1 MIKSKKKQKK
11 QPGKR
16 AALYGR
22 FSPGPNQREESIT
35 GQFREGELLCE
46 KNGWNIVL
54 RYADRSLTG
63 RTDDRPEFQKMIK
76 DAEAGLFDILVC
88 YKTDRFARDRLDA
101 AIYKNKLRKYGV
113 RVVYS
118 KMSIPE
124 GPEGIILESVLEGLD
139 EYYSKD
145 LSQKISRGFYDNA
158 LQCKAVGG
166 TVPFG
171 YYIDENGKY
180 NINPEQAPI
189 LREIFI
195 RYASGERAIDICN
208 DLNERGFRTKK
219 GNLFGKNSLRG
230 FFKNS
235 KYMGVYQFES
245 GDENF
250 EDVSIEGGVPAIVD
264 KELFEKAAMR
274 LKTNQRKTQSID
286 FPPPVFYLSGKMFDA
301 VCGGAFIGDS
311 GTSKSK
317 KKHFY
322 YTCQNKKARKGCKTK
337 SIRKDFIED
346 LIISYTSKYVL
357 TEEFIEYIAEIILM
371 LQEEEKDTSVLNSI
385 KAELNTTKTSLQ
397 NIMKA
402 IEQGIYTETTKT
414 RLLELEDRQLQ
425 LETQYKIEELK
436 IHAPKIEKDF
446 IEYKFRKLANANI
459 EDHETKEW
467 IVNMF
472 IQSVILT
479 NDSAIIAYNF
489 APTEDYSDTVE
500 IDFQT
505 LKNSLNKSVRVSSLN
520 WALRG
525 SNSRHLPCKGSALPT
540 ELNARINWFV

>member
-1 MIKSKKKQKK
+1 
-11 QPGKR
+11 
-16 AALYGR
+16 
-22 FSPGPNQREESIT
+22 
-35 GQFREGELLCE
+35 
-46 KNGWNIVL
+46 
-54 RYADRSLTG
+54 
-63 RTDDRPEFQKMIK
+63 
-76 DAEAGLFDILVC
+76 
-88 YKTDRFARDRLDA
+88 
-101 AIYKNKLRKYGV
+101 
-113 RVVYS
+113 
-118 KMSIPE
+118 
-124 GPEGIILESVLEGLD
+124 
-139 EYYSKD
+139 
-145 LSQKISRGFYDNA
+145 
-158 LQCKAVGG
+158 
-166 TVPFG
+166 
-171 YYIDENGKY
+171 
-180 NINPEQAPI
+180 
-189 LREIFI
+189 
-195 RYASGERAIDICN
+195 
-208 DLNERGFRTKK
+208 
-219 GNLFGKNSLRG
+219 
-230 FFKNS
+230 
-235 KYMGVYQFES
+235 
-245 GDENF
+245 
-250 EDVSIEGGVPAIVD
+250 
-264 KELFEKAAMR
+264 
-274 LKTNQRKTQSID
+274 
-286 FPPPVFYLSGKMFDA
+286 MFDA

-520 WALRG
+520 WRIG
-525 SNSRHLPCKGSALPT
+525 DSNS
-540 ELNARINWFV
+540 